1 MESKDTLLAQVVEE
15 RAKLREERTAL
26 KPKLLEAE
34 RLHREAKATRTKVRK
49 AAARYLKRVHAKAM
63 AAMKPVQKL
72 REEQVAIL
80 AQIAAQSKDLTTKR
94 EHLISDSAAY
104 NTQLQD
110 AWAML
115 TAGQQQLASERE
127 QSSQELSHLFQLIDA
142 RKADA
147 EASERLAKAEREQTN
162 ADTASLWAEV
172 DGLERRAA
180 NARLVLK
187 ELEQARASQIAEVS
201 VNSAMRAPVPLAV
214 GYTTEETSAS
224 IVLQE
229 REHELSQDRR
239 ALAKGR
245 DDLAKLAEYLTDQR
259 AILAEQCA
267 ELANAR
273 IGWQRAE
280 VQTVGELERLAN
292 ELTHREGLALAQE
305 AVTHRA
311 GASHRDRERGIWQLQ
326 MKLDRWHA
334 ALNEREMQLLY
345 EREQTERNLAV
356 RRGEIVDRETALD
369 EVAQRWTTSHENERD
384 ALLQELALWIA
395 SRTAAEVATAQCENA
410 RRQLTK
416 DAERLASVS
425 LAVEETQRELETGAN
440 GSKLAR
446 RVQVLQK
453 RWESRFSNF
462 GKQLDSRMRILTGE
476 ATDTEA
482 RYLTLQQTLENVTA
496 QQMALAA
503 THRTIDRDR
512 VLANRFTDDAPVI
525 LSLAD
530 ARREQS
536 DRELAQLRRE
546 AERLAMALRGA
557 DRRDDIVPL
566 QQAEAA

>member
-1 MESKDTLLAQVVEE
+1 METTAALMAQVAQE
-15 RAKLREERTAL
+15 RAKLREERTTL
-26 KPKLLEAE
+26 KPKLQEAE
-34 RLHREAKATRTKVRK
+34 RLHREAKATRAKVRK
-49 AAARYLKRVHAKAM
+49 AAARYLKRVHAKAL
-63 AAMKPVQKL
+63 AAMKPAQKL
-72 REEQVAIL
+72 REEL
-80 AQIAAQSKDLTTKR
+80 ATTRVQLAAESKDLTTKR
-94 EHLISDSAAY
+94 EQLIADSVAY

-110 AWAML
+110 AWATL

-147 EASERLAKAEREQTN
+147 EASERAAKAEREQTD
-162 ADTASLWAEV
+162 ADKASLWAEV

-187 ELEQARASQIAEVS
+187 ELEQARATQIADVS
-201 VNSAMRAPVPLAV
+201 VNSAMRAPLTV
-214 GYTTEETSAS
+214 GYTTEETSAAV
-224 IVLQE
+224 VLAE
-229 REHELSQDRR
+229 REYELSQDRR

-245 DDLAKLAEYLTDQR
+245 DELAKLAEYLTDQR

-267 ELANAR
+267 EIANAR
-273 IGWQRAE
+273 NGWQRAE
-280 VQTVGELERLAN
+280 MQTVGELERLAN
-292 ELTHREGLALAQE
+292 ELAHREGLALAEE
-305 AVTHRA
+305 AVAHRA

-334 ALNEREMQLLY
+334 ALNEREMRLLH
-345 EREQTERNLAV
+345 EREQAERNLAV
-356 RRGEIVDRETALD
+356 RRGEIVDREAALD
-369 EVAQRWTTSHENERD
+369 EVAQNWTTAHETERD
-384 ALLQELALWIA
+384 ALLQELALWTA
-395 SRTAAEVATAQCENA
+395 SRSAAETATAQCENA

-425 LAVEETQRELETGAN
+425 LAVEETQRELETGPN

-446 RVQVLQK
+446 RVQILQK
-453 RWESRFSNF
+453 RWESRFANF

-496 QQMALAA
+496 QQVALAA
-503 THRTIDRDR
+503 TNRTLDRDR
-512 VLANRFTDDAPVI
+512 VLSNRFTDDAPVI

>member
-1 MESKDTLLAQVVEE
+1 MESKDTLLAQVVVE
-15 RAKLREERTAL
+15 RAKLRDERTAL

-49 AAARYLKRVHAKAM
+49 AAARYLKRVHAKAL
-63 AAMKPVQKL
+63 AAMKPAQKL
-72 REEQVAIL
+72 REEL
-80 AQIAAQSKDLTTKR
+80 ATTRAQLTAQSKDLTTQR

-110 AWAML
+110 AWATL

-127 QSSQELSHLFQLIDA
+127 QSSQEMSHLFQLIDA

-147 EASERLAKAEREQTN
+147 ETSERAAKAEREQTD
-162 ADTASLWAEV
+162 ADKASLWAEV

-187 ELEQARASQIAEVS
+187 ELEQARATQTAEAS
-201 VNSAMRAPVPLAV
+201 VALAV
-214 GYTTEETSAS
+214 GYTTEETSAGV
-224 IVLQE
+224 VLQE

-267 ELANAR
+267 ELATVRN
-273 IGWQRAE
+273 GWQRAE

-292 ELTHREGLALAQE
+292 ELAHREGLALAQE
-305 AVTHRA
+305 AVAHRA

-334 ALNEREMQLLY
+334 ALNEREMRLLH

-356 RRGEIVDRETALD
+356 RRGEIVDREMALD
-369 EVAQRWTTSHENERD
+369 DVAQKWMAAHENERD
-384 ALLQELALWIA
+384 ALLQEVALWTA
-395 SRTAAEVATAQCENA
+395 SRTAAETATAQCEIA

-425 LAVEETQRELETGAN
+425 LAVEETQRELETGLN

-446 RVQVLQK
+446 RVQILQK
-453 RWESRFSNF
+453 RWESRFANF

-496 QQMALAA
+496 QQVALAA
-503 THRTIDRDR
+503 THRTLDRDR
-512 VLANRFTDDAPVI
+512 VLANRFTDDVPVI

-557 DRRDDIVPL
+557 DRRDDIVAL

>member
-1 MESKDTLLAQVVEE
+1 MKSTDTLLAQVVEE

-63 AAMKPVQKL
+63 AAMKPAQKL
-72 REEQVAIL
+72 REEL
-80 AQIAAQSKDLTTKR
+80 ATTREQLAAESKDLTTKR
-94 EHLISDSAAY
+94 EHLIADSAAY
-104 NTQLQD
+104 NAQLQD
-110 AWAML
+110 AWATL
-115 TAGQQQLASERE
+115 TAGQQQLAGERE
-127 QSSQELSHLFQLIDA
+127 QSSQELSHLFQLIDS

-147 EASERLAKAEREQTN
+147 EACERLAKAEREQTD
-162 ADTASLWAEV
+162 ADKASLWAEV

-187 ELEQARASQIAEVS
+187 ELEQARATQIADVS
-201 VNSAMRAPVPLAV
+201 VNSAMRAPLTV
-214 GYTTEETSAS
+214 GYTTEETSAGV
-224 IVLQE
+224 VLQE
-229 REHELSQDRR
+229 REHELSLDRR

-245 DDLAKLAEYLTDQR
+245 DELAKLAEYLTDQR

-267 ELANAR
+267 ELATVRN
-273 IGWQRAE
+273 GWQRAE

-292 ELTHREGLALAQE
+292 ELAHREGLALAEE
-305 AVTHRA
+305 AVAHRA

-334 ALNEREMQLLY
+334 ALNEREMRLLH

-369 EVAQRWTTSHENERD
+369 EVAQKWTAAHENERD
-384 ALLQELALWIA
+384 ALLQELALWTA
-395 SRTAAEVATAQCENA
+395 SRTAAETATAQCENA

-425 LAVEETQRELETGAN
+425 LAVEETQRELETGPN

-446 RVQVLQK
+446 RVQILQK
-453 RWESRFSNF
+453 RWESRFANF

-496 QQMALAA
+496 QQVALAA
-503 THRTIDRDR
+503 THRTLDRDR

-557 DRRDDIVPL
+557 DRRDDIVAL

>member
-1 MESKDTLLAQVVEE
+1 METTAALMAQVAQE
-15 RAKLREERTAL
+15 RAKLREERTTL
-26 KPKLLEAE
+26 KPKLQEAE
-34 RLHREAKATRTKVRK
+34 RLHREAKATRAKVRK
-49 AAARYLKRVHAKAM
+49 AAARYLKRVHAKAL
-63 AAMKPVQKL
+63 AAMKPAQKL
-72 REEQVAIL
+72 REEL
-80 AQIAAQSKDLTTKR
+80 ATTRVQLAAESKDLTAKR
-94 EHLISDSAAY
+94 EQLIADSVAY

-110 AWAML
+110 AWATL

-127 QSSQELSHLFQLIDA
+127 HSSQELSHLFQLIDA

-147 EASERLAKAEREQTN
+147 EASERAAKAEREQTD
-162 ADTASLWAEV
+162 ADKASLWAEV

-187 ELEQARASQIAEVS
+187 ELEQARATQIADVS
-201 VNSAMRAPVPLAV
+201 VNSAMRAPLTV
-214 GYTTEETSAS
+214 GYTTEETSAAV
-224 IVLQE
+224 VLQE
-229 REHELSQDRR
+229 REYELSQDRR

-245 DDLAKLAEYLTDQR
+245 DELAKLAEYLTDQR

-267 ELANAR
+267 EIANAR
-273 IGWQRAE
+273 NGWQRAE
-280 VQTVGELERLAN
+280 MQTVGELERLAN
-292 ELTHREGLALAQE
+292 ELAHREGLALAEE
-305 AVTHRA
+305 AVAHRA

-334 ALNEREMQLLY
+334 ALNEREMRLLH
-345 EREQTERNLAV
+345 EREQAERNLAV
-356 RRGEIVDRETALD
+356 RRGEIVDREAALD
-369 EVAQRWTTSHENERD
+369 EVAQNWTTAHETERD
-384 ALLQELALWIA
+384 ALLQELALWTA
-395 SRTAAEVATAQCENA
+395 SRSAAETATAQCENA

-425 LAVEETQRELETGAN
+425 LAVEETQRELETGPN

-446 RVQVLQK
+446 RVQILQK
-453 RWESRFSNF
+453 RWESRFANF

-496 QQMALAA
+496 QQVALAA
-503 THRTIDRDR
+503 TNRTLDRDR
-512 VLANRFTDDAPVI
+512 VLSNRFTDDAPVI

-566 QQAEAA
+566 QQADAA

>member
-1 MESKDTLLAQVVEE
+1 MESTDALMAQVAQE

-49 AAARYLKRVHAKAM
+49 AAARFLKRVHAKAL
-63 AAMKPVQKL
+63 AAMKPAQKL
-72 REEQVAIL
+72 REEL
-80 AQIAAQSKDLTTKR
+80 ATTRVQLAAESKDLTTKR
-94 EHLISDSAAY
+94 EHLIADSAAY

-110 AWAML
+110 AWATL

-147 EASERLAKAEREQTN
+147 EASERAAKAEREQTD
-162 ADTASLWAEV
+162 ADKASLWAEV

-187 ELEQARASQIAEVS
+187 ELEQARATQIADVS
-201 VNSAMRAPVPLAV
+201 VNSAMRAPLTV
-214 GYTTEETSAS
+214 GYTTEETSAG

-273 IGWQRAE
+273 NGWQRAE
-280 VQTVGELERLAN
+280 MQTVGELERLAN
-292 ELTHREGLALAQE
+292 ELAHREGLALAEE
-305 AVTHRA
+305 AVAHRA

-334 ALNEREMQLLY
+334 ALNEREMRLLH
-345 EREQTERNLAV
+345 EREQAERNLAA

-369 EVAQRWTTSHENERD
+369 EVAQNWTTAHETERT
-384 ALLQELALWIA
+384 ALLQELALWTT
-395 SRTAAEVATAQCENA
+395 SRTAAETAMAQCENA

-425 LAVEETQRELETGAN
+425 LAVEETQRELETGPN

-446 RVQVLQK
+446 RVQILQK
-453 RWESRFSNF
+453 RWESRFANF

-476 ATDTEA
+476 ASDTEA

-496 QQMALAA
+496 QQVALAA
-503 THRTIDRDR
+503 THRTLDRDR

>member
-1 MESKDTLLAQVVEE
+1 MKSTDTLLAQVVEE

-63 AAMKPVQKL
+63 AAMKPAQKL
-72 REEQVAIL
+72 REEL
-80 AQIAAQSKDLTTKR
+80 ATTREQLAAESKDLTTKR
-94 EHLISDSAAY
+94 EHLIADSAAY
-104 NTQLQD
+104 NAQLQD
-110 AWAML
+110 AWATL
-115 TAGQQQLASERE
+115 TAGQQQLAGERE

-147 EASERLAKAEREQTN
+147 EACERLAKAEREQTD
-162 ADTASLWAEV
+162 ADKASLWAEV

-187 ELEQARASQIAEVS
+187 ELEQARATQIADVS
-201 VNSAMRAPVPLAV
+201 VNSAMRAPLTV
-214 GYTTEETSAS
+214 GYTTEETSAGV
-224 IVLQE
+224 VLQE
-229 REHELSQDRR
+229 REHELSLDRR

-245 DDLAKLAEYLTDQR
+245 DELAKLAEYLTDQR

-267 ELANAR
+267 ELATVRN
-273 IGWQRAE
+273 GWQRAE

-292 ELTHREGLALAQE
+292 ELAHREGLALAEE
-305 AVTHRA
+305 AVAHRA

-334 ALNEREMQLLY
+334 ALNEREMRLLH

-369 EVAQRWTTSHENERD
+369 EVAQKWTAAHENERD
-384 ALLQELALWIA
+384 ALLQELALWTA
-395 SRTAAEVATAQCENA
+395 SRTAAETATAQCENA

-425 LAVEETQRELETGAN
+425 LAVEETQRELETGPN

-446 RVQVLQK
+446 RVQILQK
-453 RWESRFSNF
+453 RWESRFANF

-496 QQMALAA
+496 QQVTLAA
-503 THRTIDRDR
+503 THRTLDRDR

-557 DRRDDIVPL
+557 DRRDDIVAL